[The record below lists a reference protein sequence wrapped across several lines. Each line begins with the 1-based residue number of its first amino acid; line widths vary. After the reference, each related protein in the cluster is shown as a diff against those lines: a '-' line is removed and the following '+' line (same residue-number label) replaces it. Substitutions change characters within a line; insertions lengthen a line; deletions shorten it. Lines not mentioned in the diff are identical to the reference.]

1 MSSLKSEETTQRRRM
16 SAPDSLTNSSGATAL
31 PADLC
36 IARPC
41 ASRVQPCVT
50 TARYGARP
58 RAATPTIRLELN
70 QPRNWSPP
78 SRYTSAGQRSPS
90 YFSLS
95 STPTDDAP
103 LSNQTSR
110 MSVSF
115 VNSLL
120 PHFGQVNPSGRSSD
134 AARAY
139 QASPDSRSKMSA
151 TWLMVAR
158 SATPSPQAEQ

>member
-1 MSSLKSEETTQRRRM
+1 M
-16 SAPDSLTNSSGATAL
+16 SAPESLTNSSGATAL

-50 TARYGARP
+50 TVLYGARP
-58 RAATPTIRLELN
+58 CAASPTIREELN

-78 SRYTSAGQRSPS
+78 SRYASAGQRRPA

-95 STPTDDAP
+95 NTAIEDAP
-103 LSNQTSR
+103 LSNQTSS

-115 VNSLL
+115 VNSRP
-120 PHFGQVNPSGRSSD
+120 PHFAHEKPAGSKSFAS
-134 AARAY
+134 RAY
-139 QASPDSRSKMSA
+139 QASPDSRSNMSA
-151 TWLMVAR
+151 TWFIVSRL
-158 SATPSPQAEQ
+158 ATASPHEQ

>member
-1 MSSLKSEETTQRRRM
+1 LKLCTPATASY
-16 SAPDSLTNSSGATAL
+16 TNSSCATAL
-31 PADLC
+31 PADLS

-58 RAATPTIRLELN
+58 CAARPTIRLELN

-95 STPTDDAP
+95 STAIEDAP
-103 LSNQTSR
+103 LSNQTSS

-115 VNSLL
+115 VNALP
-120 PHFGQVNPSGRSSD
+120 PHFGHSKPTGSKSRAS
-134 AARAY
+134 RAY
-139 QASPDSRSKMSA
+139 HASHDSRSKVLAS
-151 TWLMVAR
+151 LLIV
-158 SATPSPQAEQ
+158 SLP